1 MIKAS
6 SLIKR
11 IFLVLIALLSLLS
24 LFLLFDLYQPI
35 SKVKVKRA
43 LGVEASDIYDN
54 NFSFRDLNKN
64 GYLDIYE
71 DYRIASNI
79 RADDLLSKMTL
90 EEKVGQMFHPP
101 FTLNPDIF
109 MLLYEIAIRGNKSTE
124 AKIVFDHITH
134 FNLSLIHI

>member
-11 IFLVLIALLSLLS
+11 IFLVLIAFLSLFS

-43 LGVEASDIYDN
+43 IGVEASDIYDN

-71 DYRIASNI
+71 DYRIASNM

-109 MLLYEIAIRGNKSTE
+109 ML
-124 AKIVFDHITH
+124 
-134 FNLSLIHI
+134 SLIHI

>member
-35 SKVKVKRA
+35 SKVKVKKA
-43 LGVEASDIYDN
+43 LRVETSIIYDD

-101 FTLNPDIF
+101 FTLNPDVF
-109 MLLYEIAIRGNKSTE
+109 MLLYEIAI
-124 AKIVFDHITH
+124 
-134 FNLSLIHI
+134 LSLIHI

>member
-11 IFLVLIALLSLLS
+11 ILIVFIAFLLLLT

-35 SKVKVKRA
+35 SKLKVKRA
-43 LGVEASDIYDN
+43 LGVETSNIYDN

-64 GYLDIYE
+64 GHLDIYE

-101 FTLNPDIF
+101 FTLNPDIL
-109 MLLYEIAIRGNKSTE
+109 M
-124 AKIVFDHITH
+124 
-134 FNLSLIHI
+134 LSLIHI